1 MATSNFVYEQVQ
13 FLCNKYQH
21 GYVTPTEFVDTFNT
35 AQRIYINRL
44 LGQVQ
49 EYAPGRPV
57 ARTGGHMT
65 QVVEEKLAVFSK
77 RVVLKSVNELSN
89 VKTQFPDFV
98 KLLSLN
104 TEDGKRV
111 RRLKHE
117 QIHSAIN
124 SIIDPPSATNAYYYE
139 YDQGFRIISG
149 DDDDLDRMVMTYIK
163 KPLDITYTYNIV
175 GGEVIY
181 SPNGAYGGTLQNPEW
196 RDQEINEIVFIQL
209 GLIGINLKDADLVRV
224 SQTAKM
230 QGE

>member
-1 MATSNFVYEQVQ
+1 MATSNTVYEDVQ
-13 FLCNKYQH
+13 FLCNKYHH
-21 GYVTPTEFVDTFNT
+21 GYVAPDEFVNTFNT

-49 EYAPGRPV
+49 EYQPGRPV

-65 QVVEEKLAVFSK
+65 QVVEEKLAPFSK
-77 RVVLKSVNELSN
+77 RVILRSSNELSN
-89 VKTQFPDFV
+89 VKIQYPDFL

-111 RRLKHE
+111 RRVRHE

-124 SIIDPPSATNAYYYE
+124 SVIDAPSSTNPYYYE
-139 YDQGFRIISG
+139 YDAGFR
-149 DDDDLDRMVMTYIK
+149 M
-163 KPLDITYTYNIV
+163 IV
-175 GGEVIY
+175 GGEDVDRMIMTY
-181 SPNGAYGGTLQNPEW
+181 VRKPSDITWPFTVPSDVPVFNAADPTLVNPEW

>member
-1 MATSNFVYEQVQ
+1 MATSNTVYEDVQ
-13 FLCNKYQH
+13 FLCNKYHH
-21 GYVTPTEFVDTFNT
+21 GYLAPDEFVNTFNT
-35 AQRIYINRL
+35 AQRIFINRT

-49 EYAPGRPV
+49 EYQPGRPV

-65 QVVEEKLAVFSK
+65 QVVEERLAPFTR
-77 RVVLKSVNELSN
+77 RVTLKSVNELSN
-89 VKTQFPDFV
+89 VKNQFPDFL

-111 RRLKHE
+111 RRVKHE

-124 SIIDPPSATNAYYYE
+124 SVIDPPSATNPYYYE
-139 YDQGFRIISG
+139 YDAGFRMITG
-149 DDDDLDRMVMTYIK
+149 DEDLDFMIMTYVK
-163 KPLDITYTYNIV
+163 KPDDITWPFTIQ
-175 GGEVIY
+175 
-181 SPNGAYGGTLQNPEW
+181 NGIPTFDAGSSSLVNPEW
-196 RDQEINEIVFIQL
+196 RDQEINEIIFIQL